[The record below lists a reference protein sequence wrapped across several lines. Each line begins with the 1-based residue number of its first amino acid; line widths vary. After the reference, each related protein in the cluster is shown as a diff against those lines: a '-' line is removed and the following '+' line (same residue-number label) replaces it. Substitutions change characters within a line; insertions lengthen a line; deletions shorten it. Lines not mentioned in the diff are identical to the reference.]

1 MFKHS
6 LPSIEQFAAYLDGN
20 LSQSD
25 MRQFSQMVEHDSV
38 LNQLLDASDEV
49 DDTIAGFTDAD
60 LQLPNE
66 ILGSDFD
73 LPDVDNVDFSS
84 LAGDSFSDNEHL
96 YQQEGLNATRHRGE
110 SHSSLVDEIFDDL
123 DNNLTD
129 DRETIETDL
138 KAAFDGDPAAGCFE
152 EIILAYPGLMAI
164 TVYRPRKRRWILP
177 MSRSER
183 MMTLCWP
190 KLRSIIIGTTA

>member
-6 LPSIEQFAAYLDGN
+6 LPSIEQLAAYLDGN
-20 LSQSD
+20 LPQSE
-25 MRQFSQMVEHDSV
+25 MRQFSQQAEHDSV
-38 LNQLLDASDEV
+38 LNQLLDASDVV

-66 ILGSDFD
+66 IIGSDFD

-96 YQQEGLNATRHRGE
+96 YQQEGLNADRNHGE

-123 DNNLTD
+123 DNNMPD
-129 DRETIETDL
+129 DEETIDSDVDIDTDL
-138 KAAFDGDPAAGCFE
+138 SDDDIDNDLFDLD
-152 EIILAYPGLMAI
+152 I
-164 TVYRPRKRRWILP
+164 
-177 MSRSER
+177 
-183 MMTLCWP
+183 
-190 KLRSIIIGTTA
+190 